1 MTAVVTPTAAVA
13 VVNPTVII
21 DGGLIVAVCTLPVV
35 AARLAQLWDR
45 HGATDVP
52 DTVEGVGE

>member
-45 HGATDVP
+45 YGLADVP
-52 DTVEGVGE
+52 DDAAGVRG